1 MGIDLGKKF
10 APILISTLVLL
21 YFAMS
26 IVGIID
32 LPFARLSM
40 MENAGIFFGLAVVVY
55 LAGVMVVTLMER
67 LREIDKEDK
76 DDLSKY

>member
-26 IVGIID
+26 VVGIFD
-32 LPFARLSM
+32 VPFARLST

-55 LAGVMVVTLMER
+55 LAGVMVVTLIER

>member
-1 MGIDLGKKF
+1 MGKKF

>member
-1 MGIDLGKKF
+1 VGIDLGKKF

>member
-1 MGIDLGKKF
+1 MGKKF

-26 IVGIID
+26 IVGVFEV
-32 LPFARLSM
+32 PFAQLSM